1 MTQRWKKPLQPE
13 NWRRWWFAYLAHMAT
28 GAIAAAGMLIAP
40 VELHPVASLPFALL
54 TLMVWVR
61 QTVEFI
67 RRNDTPGRDL
77 QHHMMGYVAGLVV
90 GWAYLAPHLTEVI
103 P

>member
-1 MTQRWKKPLQPE
+1 MTLRWKTPLQPE
-13 NWRRWWFAYLAHMAT
+13 NWRRWWFAYLAHMVT

-40 VELHPVASLPFALL
+40 VELHELAWLPFALL

-61 QTVEFI
+61 QTVEFL

-77 QHHMMGYVAGLVV
+77 QHHMMGYVAGLIA
-90 GWAYLAPHLTEVI
+90 GTWWHLLPPI
-103 P
+103 

>member
-1 MTQRWKKPLQPE
+1 MHCWGGIGR
-13 NWRRWWFAYLAHMAT
+13 T
-28 GAIAAAGMLIAP
+28 GTIAAAGMLIAP
-40 VELHPVASLPFALL
+40 VELHQLAWIPFALL

-77 QHHMMGYVAGLVV
+77 QHHMIGYVAGLVA
-90 GWAYLAPHLTEVI
+90 GSAWDLFRAL
-103 P
+103 